1 MTFKRK
7 SIYIEEITM
16 LFSDTEALRNNFY
29 SNFYWKTLKKKENKK
44 TSLKRV
50 WFDNRKVATEMKV
63 LELKAQS

>member
-16 LFSDTEALRNNFY
+16 LFSDIEALRNNFY

>member
-1 MTFKRK
+1 MTYTRK
-7 SIYIEEITM
+7 SIHTEEITM
-16 LFSDTEALRNNFY
+16 LFSDIDALRNNFY
-29 SNFYWKTLKKKENKK
+29 SYFYWKTLKKKENKK

>member
-16 LFSDTEALRNNFY
+16 LLSDIEALRNNFY